1 MNFDWLLFG
10 FIVYATMMLGIIVTN
25 AVVAARNV
33 RH

>member
-10 FIVYATMMLGIIVTN
+10 FIVYATMMLGSIVTN
-25 AVVAARNV
+25 AVVATRNV